1 MRTVPQQQVEQ
12 IRDRNDIVEVIGA
25 HVKLHKA
32 GASFKG
38 LCPFHKEK
46 TPSFHV
52 QPARQAFHCFGCGK
66 GGDVFRFVMEYENV
80 DFPTSLRLLAQR
92 AGVVLELTE
101 TAKRETSRKDQLYD
115 VHRQVAELYRTAL
128 REAPDAE
135 SARDYLR
142 GRALDGEIAE
152 TFQIGYAPAR
162 SDTLAAWAARR
173 KIPLEALVTAGLV
186 YAPDERSRTPADRF
200 QNRLMFPIWDETG
213 RVIGFSGRVLRK
225 EDHPAKY
232 VNSPET
238 PLFHKSRVLYA
249 LHLARRAI
257 GEAKYALLCEGQI
270 DTIRCHAAG
279 FANALAAQGTAATE
293 DHARIL
299 RRYTDEVVLLLD
311 SDEAGQNAA
320 ERTAGLFLAE
330 GLLVRVAALPTGED
344 PDSYLLRHGADALR
358 ALIRDAPGAALALI
372 ARFERRGDL
381 TTETGVARAAK
392 AAVELVARA
401 PDAVPRDLMI
411 RQVAS
416 KLRVQEDALRQD
428 IRRILQRAPRT
439 AVAPAPEPTA
449 ATGEPPPEELALLE
463 HLLQQRDQPGIIQCA
478 RDFLPIALLTHAV
491 CRELYSLLLDH
502 ADDPDWNPAAAR
514 PEDGEFTRIAARL
527 VLAPVR
533 SLSQEVPSEQAA
545 QDMIRGLWRKALERA
560 RTDTRARLRSAD
572 PGKTERLEEES
583 AELTRHLRQICRDW
597 SSARAVI
604 ELRRDAD

>member
-1 MRTVPQQQVEQ
+1 MRAVPQRQVED
-12 IRDRNDIVEVIGA
+12 IRARNDIVEVIGS
-25 HVKLHKA
+25 HVKLLKA

-80 DFPTSLRLLAQR
+80 DFPTSLRLLAKR
-92 AGVVLELTE
+92 AGVVLEMTE
-101 TAKRETSRKDQLYD
+101 AGKRETTRKDLLYE
-115 VHRQVAELYRTAL
+115 VHAQVAELYRKAL
-128 REAPDAE
+128 RESPGAE
-135 SARDYLR
+135 SARQYLK

-162 SDTLAAWAARR
+162 SDTLAAWAAGR
-173 KIPLEALVTAGLV
+173 KIPLEVLVTSGLV

-200 QNRLMFPIWDETG
+200 QNRLMFPVWDETG

-238 PLFHKSRVLYA
+238 PLFHKSRILYA

-257 GEAKYALLCEGQI
+257 GEAKVALLCEGQI
-270 DTIRCHAAG
+270 DTLRCHAAG

-330 GLLVRVAALPTGED
+330 GLLVRVVSLPSGED
-344 PDSYLLRHGADALR
+344 PDSFLLSRGADALR
-358 ALIRDAPGAALALI
+358 ALVRDAPGAALALI
-372 ARFERRGDL
+372 ARFERRGEL
-381 TTETGVARAAK
+381 TTETGASRAAK
-392 AAVELVARA
+392 AAVELIARV
-401 PDAVPRDLMI
+401 PDAVTRDLMI

-416 KLRVQEDALRQD
+416 KLRVQDDALRQD
-428 IRRILQRAPRT
+428 IRRIQQRAPR
-439 AVAPAPEPTA
+439 AVVAPAPAPVA
-449 ATGEPPPEELALLE
+449 AAGEPPPEELAFLE
-463 HLLQQRDQPGIIQCA
+463 HLLQQRDQPGIVQCA
-478 RDFLPIALLTHAV
+478 REFLPLALITHTA
-491 CRELYSLLLDH
+491 CRELYGLLLEH

-527 VLAPVR
+527 LLAPLR
-533 SLSQEVPSEQAA
+533 PLSREVPSEQAV
-545 QDMIRGLWRKALERA
+545 QDMIRGLWRKYLDRA
-560 RTDTRARLRSAD
+560 RTEARTRLRVAD
-572 PGKTERLEEES
+572 PGKTDRLEEEC
-583 AELTRHLRQICRDW
+583 AELTRHLTQIRRDW
-597 SSARAVI
+597 ASARAVI